1 MESRFGASRPMKG
14 MSGCTITIGFLHSPS
29 VGRESLQHLS
39 GLRKHRGRSSGSCT
53 WIEATYPSRLPRR
66 DQGDRGPTQMIRVH
80 RVPLGLP
87 CAISL
92 PLAELA
98 RAREIFA
105 LLVEEPHERT
115 VGE

>member
-1 MESRFGASRPMKG
+1 
-14 MSGCTITIGFLHSPS
+14 
-29 VGRESLQHLS
+29 
-39 GLRKHRGRSSGSCT
+39 
-53 WIEATYPSRLPRR
+53 
-66 DQGDRGPTQMIRVH
+66 MIRVH